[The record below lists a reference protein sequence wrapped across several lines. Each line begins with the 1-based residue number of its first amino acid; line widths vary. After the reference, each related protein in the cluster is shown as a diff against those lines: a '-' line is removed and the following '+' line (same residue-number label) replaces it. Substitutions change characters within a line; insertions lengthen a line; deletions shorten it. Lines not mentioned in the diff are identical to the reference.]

1 MAESVRRSF
10 PEETVLKKL
19 SFEKSLF
26 LTDFLPELDMLK
38 QGNYCAWRQSVRDS
52 AGISQRQMK
61 LKRMNLSSDIS
72 SLVKS
77 LDSDQS
83 FTSSNIIQRLSQVLR
98 DKSKLQMDEWQKRR
112 DYITQVSDIYK
123 VVCL

>member
-1 MAESVRRSF
+1 MI
-10 PEETVLKKL
+10 L
-19 SFEKSLF
+19 
-26 LTDFLPELDMLK
+26 
-38 QGNYCAWRQSVRDS
+38 YY
-52 AGISQRQMK
+52 SQRQMK